1 MSQLEYSFQA
11 GAQSQFMVKPTGD
24 GEDHQQE
31 GRVGFSER
39 PKKMSNIVSV
49 EISTLLK
56 HRNEGALYVH
66 GMEVGMV
73 KVLGQVRSVDMRESS
88 TAYQVEDRTGRIEVV
103 QWHQE
108 EGEAPKP
115 FQEEVLVSLVG
126 ELRWGV
132 EQALV
137 TAFKISLV
145 SCQAELDAHL
155 LEIIVLPLRLRKL
168 QEQAADR
175 ARAAFLGQDLS
186 GMQSRSYLPQI
197 STAKMNPSGDWQV
210 APGPIGGHF
219 NNRGGVVKRENFHGG
234 AGSVGVS
241 RNHGFVDGGWA
252 GSAQSMSGQADQLL
266 TLIKNSRNQMGASR
280 QELSRQRGTA
290 GLEQL
295 LEVLVQEGHIYTT
308 CDQDHFMATD
318 A

>member
-1 MSQLEYSFQA
+1 
-11 GAQSQFMVKPTGD
+11 
-24 GEDHQQE
+24 
-31 GRVGFSER
+31 
-39 PKKMSNIVSV
+39 
-49 EISTLLK
+49 
-56 HRNEGALYVH
+56 
-66 GMEVGMV
+66 MV
-73 KVLGQVRSVDMRESS
+73 KVLGQVRSVDVRESS

-145 SCQAELDAHL
+145 SCQAEFDAHL

-197 STAKMNPSGDWQV
+197 STAKVLPYNVQQMNPSGDWQG
-210 APGPIGGHF
+210 AAGPNGGHF

-241 RNHGFVDGGWA
+241 RNHGFLDGGWA
-252 GSAQSMSGQADQLL
+252 GSAPSMSGQADQLL